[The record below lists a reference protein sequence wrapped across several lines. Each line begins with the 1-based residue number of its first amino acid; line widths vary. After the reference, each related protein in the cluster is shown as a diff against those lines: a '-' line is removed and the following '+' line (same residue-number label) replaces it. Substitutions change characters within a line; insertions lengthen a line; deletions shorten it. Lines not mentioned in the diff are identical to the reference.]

1 MGRACGRRSVISP
14 KRIFGGGRV
23 AAPAALSVL
32 LQVCCAMAHA
42 AGDAT
47 DARIRVI
54 AYGADEVYRL
64 KGYVGY
70 QIDLEFERG
79 EAFVGLG
86 TGDIDSITFAAQDN
100 HLFLKPKAGGVDTN
114 LTILTT
120 RRSYHFDYTTT
131 ERRPDPAF
139 GDVIYVLRFAYAP
152 PSTDHSADKID
163 HSLADATKM
172 RWHNLDYG
180 YRGSPELKPQSAW
193 DDGVQ
198 TRLRF
203 GPQQELP
210 AVFLRND
217 DGSESLVN
225 FNVEAGELVIQRV
238 NRRFV
243 VRRGQ
248 LEGCIVNEGFTGGG
262 DRLESGTIA
271 PNVQRTTRGAR
282 P

>member
-1 MGRACGRRSVISP
+1 VLAVSCELAAAD
-14 KRIFGGGRV
+14 GG
-23 AAPAALSVL
+23 
-32 LQVCCAMAHA
+32 
-42 AGDAT
+42 AT
-47 DARIRVI
+47 DARIREMT
-54 AYGADEVYRL
+54 YGADEVYRL

-120 RRSYHFDYTTT
+120 RRTYHFDYTST
-131 ERRPDPAF
+131 ERRPEPAF
-139 GDVIYVLRFAYAP
+139 GDVIYVLRFAYP
-152 PSTDHSADKID
+152 PPAADHTAEKIERGF
-163 HSLADATKM
+163 AEAAKA
-172 RWHNLDYG
+172 RWHNLNYG
-180 YRGSPELKPQSAW
+180 YRGSPELKPQSVW

-203 GPQQELP
+203 SPQQELP
-210 AVFLRND
+210 AVFLGND

-225 FNVEAGELVIQRV
+225 FNVEAGEIVVQRV
-238 NRRFV
+238 SRHFV
-243 VRRGQ
+243 VRRGR

-262 DRLESGTIA
+262 ERLDSGTIA
-271 PNVQRTTRGAR
+271 PPVQRATPGAR

>member
-1 MGRACGRRSVISP
+1 LSAACALAVAD
-14 KRIFGGGRV
+14 GG
-23 AAPAALSVL
+23 AP
-32 LQVCCAMAHA
+32 
-42 AGDAT
+42 
-47 DARIRVI
+47 DARIRVLT
-54 AYGADEVYRL
+54 YGADEVYRL

-70 QIDLEFERG
+70 QIDLEFEPG

-100 HLFLKPKAGGVDTN
+100 HLFLKPKAGAVDTN

-120 RRSYHFDYTTT
+120 RRAYHFDYTTT

-139 GDVIYVLRFAYAP
+139 GDVIYVLRFAYP
-152 PSTDHSADKID
+152 PRTADHTADKIERG
-163 HSLADATKM
+163 LADATRA
-172 RWHNLDYG
+172 RWHNLNYG
-180 YRGSPELKPQSAW
+180 YRGSPELKPQSVW

-203 GPQQELP
+203 SAQQELP
-210 AVFLRND
+210 AVFLGND

-225 FNVEAGELVIQRV
+225 FNVEGGEVVVQRV
-238 NRRFV
+238 SRHFV
-243 VRRGQ
+243 VRRGR

-262 DRLESGTIA
+262 ERLESGTVA
-271 PNVQRTTRGAR
+271 PAVKRATRGAG